1 MSKPSTPQ
9 IITSVSTLNVPEG
22 GQAAFNVKLSSRPDE
37 KTTVVTAQP
46 TTGDSSISIPSGT
59 SLSFTRRNYNS
70 WQTII
75 LAAAEDSDSSDGQA
89 VIGLSGN
96 GLQPVQ
102 VTAKEIDNDQITPVY
117 QIKTDKST
125 ITVAEG
131 ASATFNVRL
140 TADPGQLV
148 AVTVGHQSGDLDISV
163 TSGGTYYFDPSNWD
177 SDQPVTLSAAEDA
190 DTRPCLPFLH
200 LVRIRFL

>member
-1 MSKPSTPQ
+1 MPKPSTPQ

-22 GQAAFNVKLSSRPDE
+22 GQAAFNVKLSSRPSE
-37 KTTVVTAQP
+37 KTTVVTAQR
-46 TTGDSSISIPSGT
+46 TSGDSSISIPSGT
-59 SLSFTRRNYNS
+59 SLSFTRSNYNS

-117 QIKTDKST
+117 QIETDKSA

-131 ASATFNVRL
+131 AGATFNVRL

-163 TSGGTYYFDPSNWD
+163 TSGGTYYFDSSNWD
-177 SDQPVTLSAAEDA
+177 SDQPGNTVSG
-190 DTRPCLPFLH
+190 R
-200 LVRIRFL
+200 RR